1 MEEPKKSFGP
11 LVAMIVL
18 LALAMGNIGCVSAAP
33 RRLGEPIASPAVN
46 ASGNPVVTSEPQGQV
61 TIYGVEW
68 CGPCHQAADFL
79 SKRGI
84 HYVERNIEGDEQ
96 AQQEMKSKL
105 DRAGLRAGTIP
116 IIDVKG
122 MILVG
127 FSPHAVDRALRRAS
141 EVERRHTRSM

>member
-1 MEEPKKSFGP
+1 MEEPKKSFGS
-11 LVAMIVL
+11 LVATV
-18 LALAMGNIGCVSAAP
+18 ALAAIAFGNVACVSSAAP
-33 RRLGEPIASPAVN
+33 RRLGEPIASPA
-46 ASGNPVVTSEPQGQV
+46 AAIGSGVGRGVATSEPQGQV

-84 HYVERNIEGDEQ
+84 HYVKRNIDGDEQ
-96 AQQEMKSKL
+96 AQREMKAKL

-127 FSPHAVDRALRRAS
+127 FSPHAVDRALRRP
-141 EVERRHTRSM
+141 RHK

>member
-11 LVAMIVL
+11 LVAMVSM
-18 LALAMGNIGCVSAAP
+18 LAAVASGNVGCMSAAAP
-33 RRLGEPIASPAVN
+33 RRLGEPIASPAAN
-46 ASGNPVVTSEPQGQV
+46 GSGGGGVATSEPQGQV

-84 HYVERNIEGDEQ
+84 HYVERNIEGDEE

-122 MILVG
+122 LILVG
-127 FSPHAVDRALRRAS
+127 FSPHAVDRALRRPH
-141 EVERRHTRSM
+141 RM